1 MGTNR
6 SDFKGCRPGKAR
18 KPGRKRA
25 QAVKMRRFERP
36 SAMPT
41 APLPHTAA
49 PAAPEDA
56 PRQDLIYGPDD
67 RPAPPVAFIAAL
79 QHLLAILVPIV
90 TPGLLICQA
99 LNVSSRDT
107 TLIVSMSLVISG
119 IATWLQCRRFGPL
132 GAGLLIVQGT
142 SFNFVGPLIAG
153 GSVMV
158 KQGTPV
164 EAVMAA
170 IFGVV
175 IAGSF
180 VEMGVSRIL
189 PFVKRLITPLVT
201 GIVVLLI
208 GLTLIKVG
216 LISMGGGYGAMQN
229 GTFANGENLI
239 LSGLVLGAIIVL
251 NRVPVVWVR
260 STALVLALVLGYLV
274 AGWMGRLDF
283 TGAREAALFQI
294 PTPLHFG
301 LGFSWSLFVPMLI
314 IYLVTSLEA
323 IGDITAT
330 SKVSREPVEGPL
342 WMQRIKGGVLVNG
355 ANSLLAGVFNT
366 FPSSVFAQ
374 NNGVIQLT
382 GIASRHVG
390 IWIAGMLIVLG
401 LFPGVAGILQA
412 VPEPVLGGA
421 AMVMFGAVAASGI
434 NILAGIDL
442 DRRALLII
450 AVSLALGLGVSQVP
464 EILSHL
470 PQAIKNVL
478 ESGVATG
485 GISALLLNWFL
496 PEKK

>member
-1 MGTNR
+1 MSQPSR
-6 SDFKGCRPGKAR
+6 SE
-18 KPGRKRA
+18 
-25 QAVKMRRFERP
+25 M
-36 SAMPT
+36 
-41 APLPHTAA
+41 L
-49 PAAPEDA
+49 
-56 PRQDLIYGPDD
+56 YGPQD
-67 RPAPPVAFIAAL
+67 RPRPLIALLAAI
-79 QHLLAILVPIV
+79 QHLLAIIVPIV

-99 LNVSSRDT
+99 LGVSPRDT
-107 TLIVSMSLVISG
+107 NLIVSMSLVISG
-119 IATWLQCRRFGPL
+119 IATFVQCRRFGPF

-153 GSVMV
+153 GALMV
-158 KQGTPV
+158 KNGTPV

-175 IAGSF
+175 MAGSF
-180 VEMGVSRIL
+180 VEMGVSRVL

-201 GIVVLLI
+201 GIVVLMI

-216 LISMGGGYGAMQN
+216 LISMGGGFAALGN
-229 GTFANGENLI
+229 GTFANGENLL
-239 LSGLVLGAIIVL
+239 LSGTVLATIVVL
-251 NRVPVVWVR
+251 NRIPLRALRSSAIVV
-260 STALVLALVLGYLV
+260 ALLLGYAL
-274 AGWMGRLDF
+274 AAWLGRLNF
-283 TGAREAALFQI
+283 TGMHEAAWVQI
-294 PTPLHFG
+294 PLPLHFG
-301 LGFSWSLFVPMLI
+301 LGFSWSLFVPLLV

-355 ANSLLAGVFNT
+355 ANSLLAGLFNT

-390 IWIAGMLIVLG
+390 LWIAAILVLLG
-401 LFPGVAGILQA
+401 LFPAVAGVIQA

-434 NILAGIDL
+434 NILAGVEL

-450 AVSLALGLGVSQVP
+450 AVSLALGLGISQVP
-464 EILSHL
+464 EFLAHMPAGL
-470 PQAIKNVL
+470 RAVL

-485 GISALLLNWFL
+485 GLCALLMNWFL
-496 PEKK
+496 PETPKAAG

>member
-1 MGTNR
+1 MSQPSR
-6 SDFKGCRPGKAR
+6 S
-18 KPGRKRA
+18 
-25 QAVKMRRFERP
+25 E
-36 SAMPT
+36 
-41 APLPHTAA
+41 L
-49 PAAPEDA
+49 
-56 PRQDLIYGPDD
+56 LYGPHD
-67 RPAPPVAFIAAL
+67 RPRPLIALLAAI
-79 QHLLAILVPIV
+79 QHLLAIIVPIV

-99 LNVSSRDT
+99 LGVSPRDT
-107 TLIVSMSLVISG
+107 NLIVSMSLVISG
-119 IATWLQCRRFGPL
+119 IATFVQCRRFGPF

-153 GSVMV
+153 GALMV
-158 KQGTPV
+158 KNGTPV

-175 IAGSF
+175 MAGSF
-180 VEMGVSRIL
+180 VEMGVSRVL

-201 GIVVLLI
+201 GIVVLMI

-216 LISMGGGYGAMQN
+216 LISMGGGFAALGN
-229 GTFANGENLI
+229 GTFANGENLL
-239 LSGLVLGAIIVL
+239 LSGTVLATIVVL
-251 NRVPVVWVR
+251 NRLPLRGLRSSAIVV
-260 STALVLALVLGYLV
+260 ALLLGYAL
-274 AGWMGRLDF
+274 AAWLGRLNF
-283 TGAREAALFQI
+283 SGMHEAAWVQI
-294 PTPLHFG
+294 PLPLHFG
-301 LGFSWSLFVPMLI
+301 LGFSWSLFVPLLV

-355 ANSLLAGVFNT
+355 ANSLLAGLFNT

-390 IWIAGMLIVLG
+390 LWIAAILVLLG
-401 LFPGVAGILQA
+401 LFPAVAGVIQA

-434 NILAGIDL
+434 NILASVEL

-450 AVSLALGLGVSQVP
+450 AVSLALGLGISQVP
-464 EILSHL
+464 EFLAHMPAGL
-470 PQAIKNVL
+470 KAVL

-485 GISALLLNWFL
+485 GLCALLMNWFL
-496 PEKK
+496 PETPRAAD

>member
-1 MGTNR
+1 M
-6 SDFKGCRPGKAR
+6 
-18 KPGRKRA
+18 RA
-25 QAVKMRRFERP
+25 
-36 SAMPT
+36 PT
-41 APLPHTAA
+41 SP
-49 PAAPEDA
+49 PALEDA
-56 PRQDLIYGPDD
+56 SIELVYGPND
-67 RPAPPVAFIAAL
+67 RPHPLVALLAAF
-79 QHLLAILVPIV
+79 QHLLAIIVPIV

-99 LNVSSRDT
+99 LGVSARDT
-107 TLIVSMSLVISG
+107 NLIVSMSLVISG
-119 IATWLQCRRFGPL
+119 IATFVQCKRFGPF

-153 GSVMV
+153 GSLMV

-180 VEMGVSRIL
+180 IEMGISRIL
-189 PFVKRLITPLVT
+189 PFIKRLITPLVT

-216 LISMGGGYGAMQN
+216 LISMGGGFTAMGN
-229 GTFANGENLI
+229 GTFANSENLL
-239 LSGLVLGAIIVL
+239 LSGVVLAIIVVL
-251 NRVPVVWVR
+251 NRVSIVWVR
-260 STALVLALVLGYLV
+260 SASIVIALLIGYLI
-274 AGWMGRLDF
+274 AAYMGRLDF
-283 TGAREAALFQI
+283 AGMRAAQVFQV

-314 IYLVTSLEA
+314 IYLVTALEA
-323 IGDITAT
+323 IGDVTAT
-330 SKVSREPVEGPL
+330 SKVSREPVDGPV
-342 WMQRIKGGVLVNG
+342 WMRRIKGGVLVNG

-366 FPSSVFAQ
+366 FPSSIFAQ

-390 IWIAGMLIVLG
+390 LWIAGMLVLLG
-401 LFPGVAGILQA
+401 LFPAVAGVLQA

-434 NILAGIDL
+434 NILAGVRL

-464 EILSHL
+464 EFLAHMPAEL
-470 PQAIKNVL
+470 RNVL

-485 GISALLLNWFL
+485 GICALLMNLFL
-496 PEKK
+496 PESSR

>member
-1 MGTNR
+1 MSSIEPTPSSLPQANELVLGLE
-6 SDFKGCRPGKAR
+6 D
-18 KPGRKRA
+18 KPR
-25 QAVKMRRFERP
+25 
-36 SAMPT
+36 
-41 APLPHTAA
+41 L
-49 PAAPEDA
+49 
-56 PRQDLIYGPDD
+56 LIGLL
-67 RPAPPVAFIAAL
+67 AAL
-79 QHLLAILVPIV
+79 QHLLAIIVPIV

-99 LNVSSRDT
+99 LGVSARDT
-107 TLIVSMSLVISG
+107 NLIVSMSLVISG
-119 IATWLQCRRFGPL
+119 IATFVQCRRFGPF

-153 GSVMV
+153 GALMV

-180 VEMGVSRIL
+180 VEMGISRIL

-216 LISMGGGYGAMQN
+216 LISMGGGFTAMAN
-229 GTFANGENLI
+229 GTFANGENLL
-239 LSGLVLGAIIVL
+239 LSGTVLAIIVVL
-251 NRVPVVWVR
+251 NRIPVVWMR
-260 STALVLALVLGYLV
+260 SCAIVIALAVGYALAGYL
-274 AGWMGRLDF
+274 GRLDF
-283 TGAREAALFQI
+283 TGMHEAAWLQV
-294 PTPLHFG
+294 PVPLHFG
-301 LGFSWSLFVPMLI
+301 LGFSWSLFIPMLV

-323 IGDITAT
+323 IGDVTAT
-330 SKVSREPVEGPL
+330 SKVSREPVEGPV

-366 FPSSVFAQ
+366 FPSSIFAQ

-382 GIASRHVG
+382 GIASRHIGV
-390 IWIAGMLIVLG
+390 WIAVMLVLLG
-401 LFPGVAGILQA
+401 LFPSVAGVIQA

-434 NILAGIDL
+434 NILASISL

-450 AVSLALGLGVSQVP
+450 SVSLALGLGVAQVP
-464 EILSHL
+464 EFLAHM
-470 PQAIKNVL
+470 PHAIATVL

-485 GISALLLNWFL
+485 GICALVLNWFL
-496 PEKK
+496 PETGKAQTA

>member
-1 MGTNR
+1 MSQPSR
-6 SDFKGCRPGKAR
+6 S
-18 KPGRKRA
+18 
-25 QAVKMRRFERP
+25 E
-36 SAMPT
+36 
-41 APLPHTAA
+41 L
-49 PAAPEDA
+49 
-56 PRQDLIYGPDD
+56 LYGPQD
-67 RPAPPVAFIAAL
+67 RPRPLIALLAAI
-79 QHLLAILVPIV
+79 QHLLAIIVPIV

-99 LNVSSRDT
+99 LGVSPRDT
-107 TLIVSMSLVISG
+107 NLIVSMSLVISG
-119 IATWLQCRRFGPL
+119 IATFVQCRRFGPF

-153 GSVMV
+153 GALMV
-158 KQGTPV
+158 KNGTPV

-175 IAGSF
+175 MAGSF
-180 VEMGVSRIL
+180 VEMGVSRVL

-201 GIVVLLI
+201 GIVVLMI

-216 LISMGGGYGAMQN
+216 LISMGGGFAALGN
-229 GTFANGENLI
+229 GTFANGENLL
-239 LSGLVLGAIIVL
+239 LSGTVLATIVVL
-251 NRVPVVWVR
+251 NRIPLRALRSSAIVV
-260 STALVLALVLGYLV
+260 ALLLGYAL
-274 AGWMGRLDF
+274 AAWLGRLNF
-283 TGAREAALFQI
+283 TGMHEAAWVQI
-294 PTPLHFG
+294 PLPLHFG
-301 LGFSWSLFVPMLI
+301 LGFSWSLFVPLLV

-330 SKVSREPVEGPL
+330 SKVSHEPVEGPL

-355 ANSLLAGVFNT
+355 ANSLLAGLFNT

-390 IWIAGMLIVLG
+390 LWIAAILVLLG
-401 LFPGVAGILQA
+401 LFPAVAGVIQA

-434 NILAGIDL
+434 NILAGVEL

-450 AVSLALGLGVSQVP
+450 AVSLALGLGISQVP
-464 EILSHL
+464 EFLAHMPAGL
-470 PQAIKNVL
+470 RAVL

-485 GISALLLNWFL
+485 GLCALLMNWFL
-496 PEKK
+496 PETPKAAG

>member
-1 MGTNR
+1 MQPA
-6 SDFKGCRPGKAR
+6 SSA
-18 KPGRKRA
+18 
-25 QAVKMRRFERP
+25 P
-36 SAMPT
+36 SA
-41 APLPHTAA
+41 AHGADAA
-49 PAAPEDA
+49 DAA
-56 PRQDLIYGPDD
+56 RDLVYGPND
-67 RPAPPVAFIAAL
+67 RPAPMVAFVAAL
-79 QHLLAILVPIV
+79 QHLLAIIVPIV

-99 LNVSSRDT
+99 LGVSSRDT

-119 IATWLQCRRFGPL
+119 IATFVQCKRFGPL

-153 GSVMV
+153 GSLMV

-164 EAVMAA
+164 ETVMAA

-180 VEMGVSRIL
+180 IEMGVSRIL

-216 LISMGGGYGAMQN
+216 LISMGGGYGAMAK
-229 GTFANGENLI
+229 GTFASAENLT
-239 LSGLVLGAIIVL
+239 LSGLVLGTIILL

-260 STALVLALVLGYLV
+260 STALVIALAIGYL
-274 AGWMGRLDF
+274 AAAFLGRLDF
-283 TGAREAALFQI
+283 TGMHQAALFQV

-301 LGFSWSLFVPMLI
+301 IGFSWALFVPMLI

-323 IGDITAT
+323 IGDVTAT
-330 SKVSREPVEGPL
+330 SKISNEPVEGPV

-374 NNGVIQLT
+374 NNGVIQIT
-382 GIASRHVG
+382 GVASRHVG
-390 IWIAGMLIVLG
+390 IWIAAMLVVLG
-401 LFPGVAGILQA
+401 LFPFVAGVLQA

-434 NILAGIDL
+434 NILAGVHL

-464 EILSHL
+464 DILNSL
-470 PQAIKNVL
+470 PHALKNVL

-485 GISALLLNWFL
+485 GICALVMNWFL
-496 PEKK
+496 PERQ

>member
-1 MGTNR
+1 M
-6 SDFKGCRPGKAR
+6 
-18 KPGRKRA
+18 
-25 QAVKMRRFERP
+25 
-36 SAMPT
+36 
-41 APLPHTAA
+41 
-49 PAAPEDA
+49 
-56 PRQDLIYGPDD
+56 
-67 RPAPPVAFIAAL
+67 
-79 QHLLAILVPIV
+79 PIV

-99 LNVSSRDT
+99 LGVSSRDT

-119 IATWLQCRRFGPL
+119 IATYVQCKRFGPL
-132 GAGLLIVQGT
+132 GGAADRAGHQLQLRRPADRRRLL
-142 SFNFVGPLIAG
+142 
-153 GSVMV
+153 MV

-164 EAVMAA
+164 EAVMAT

-216 LISMGGGYGAMQN
+216 LVSMGGGFGAMAN
-229 GTFANGENLI
+229 GTFASAENLT
-239 LSGLVLGAIIVL
+239 LSGLVLGTIILL

-260 STALVLALVLGYLV
+260 STALVIALAVGYL
-274 AGWMGRLDF
+274 AAAWMGRLDF
-283 TGAREAALFQI
+283 TGAREAALFQV

-323 IGDITAT
+323 IGDVTAT
-330 SKVSREPVEGPL
+330 SKVSKQPVEGPL

-390 IWIAGMLIVLG
+390 LWIAGMLVLLG
-401 LFPGVAGILQA
+401 LFPAVAGVLQA
-412 VPEPVLGGA
+412 VPEPVLA
-421 AMVMFGAVAASGI
+421 A
-434 NILAGIDL
+434 
-442 DRRALLII
+442 
-450 AVSLALGLGVSQVP
+450 P
-464 EILSHL
+464 
-470 PQAIKNVL
+470 P
-478 ESGVATG
+478 
-485 GISALLLNWFL
+485 W
-496 PEKK
+496 